1 MCVWYW
7 KTHLISRVISIILY
21 IYYILYMYWSN
32 VRLILEDTL
41 NNSCYRIRVRVI
53 TSHYM
58 ISVRTRGILCSLDSS
73 LITTKR
79 FTTLPTRTYRLRMSR
94 VDEQLDPLTMLVL
107 ESQLKATW
115 SCNFFYLGYGSTAFS
130 NFFGY
135 NSGLSGELPQKR
147 LMNSRYWIVLY
158 KSARSHWSER
168 YLITWDGRVPKAH
181 WHLHLLENRTLWH
194 YKPTIHWP

>member
-1 MCVWYW
+1 
-7 KTHLISRVISIILY
+7 
-21 IYYILYMYWSN
+21 MYWSN

-115 SCNFFYLGYGSTAFS
+115 SCNFFLLGIWL
-130 NFFGY
+130 N
-135 NSGLSGELPQKR
+135 R
-147 LMNSRYWIVLY
+147 LLKLFWLQ
-158 KSARSHWSER
+158 
-168 YLITWDGRVPKAH
+168 L
-181 WHLHLLENRTLWH
+181 RTLWRVTTEEIDELSVLNRSLQERT
-194 YKPTIHWP
+194 KSLI